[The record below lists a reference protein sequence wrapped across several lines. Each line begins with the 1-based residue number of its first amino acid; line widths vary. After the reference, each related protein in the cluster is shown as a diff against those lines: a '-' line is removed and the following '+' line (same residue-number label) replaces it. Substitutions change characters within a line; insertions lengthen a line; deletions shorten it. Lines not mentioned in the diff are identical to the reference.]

1 MRQPQGVIWRGMTA
15 ADEVTGDA
23 TPPAVAVL
31 LQQADFWPVA
41 VGVTPYAG
49 CGHISGDA
57 VSGRPSTRYL
67 TLSLAPGAERLRY
80 WVTKATSDYSGATTN
95 IEAATATGGLTGN
108 DVAKILYAYIG
119 TAAVLP
125 HTIANE
131 HTVLSGD
138 WDYTAPAAQAD
149 RLLEAAPGAAVDVE
163 AAFIKNCQ
171 AFSFVVSHQTQDLET
186 M

>member
-57 VSGRPSTRYL
+57 VSGRPATRYL

-80 WVTKATSDYSGATTN
+80 WVTKAASDYSGAATN

-108 DVAKILYAYIG
+108 DVAKIFYVG
-119 TAAVLP
+119 GSAAVLP

-131 HTVLSGD
+131 NTVLSGD
-138 WDYTAPAAQAD
+138 WDYTAPAVQAD
-149 RLLEAAPGAAVDVE
+149 RLLEVAPGAAVDVE
-163 AAFIKNCQ
+163 SAFIKNCQ
-171 AFSFVVSHQTQDLET
+171 AFSFVVSHQTQDLEA